1 MNDQEI
7 YLIRHGETEW
17 SRSGRHTGRTD
28 IPLTETG
35 REQAEF
41 LKPIFED
48 VKFTRILS
56 SPLQRAL
63 DTAKLAELGLVDYC
77 RPALD
82 RRR

>member
-1 MNDQEI
+1 MPAHPDDQQI

-17 SRSGRHTGRTD
+17 SRTGRHTGRTD

-48 VKFTRILS
+48 VKFANILS

-63 DTAKLAELGLVDYC
+63 GTARLAGLGNRV
-77 RPALD
+77 
-82 RRR
+82 